1 MTFEW
6 DADKNRAN
14 IRKHGL
20 DFSDAW
26 RVFAGPMSLNADVR
40 EDYGEDRWVGIG
52 RLGDVTV
59 VIAFAERGHHTYR
72 IISMRKARRHE
83 RLAHEEEIAHRLG
96 STPRDEG

>member
-26 RVFAGPMSLNADVR
+26 RVFAGPMSLNAMS
-40 EDYGEDRWVGIG
+40 G
-52 RLGDVTV
+52 RTTV
-59 VIAFAERGHHTYR
+59 KIDGWA
-72 IISMRKARRHE
+72 S
-83 RLAHEEEIAHRLG
+83 
-96 STPRDEG
+96 EGLET